1 MYIRSWHHA
10 AQTSD
15 FRLMHDSLISYI
27 NRYSGIPLNT
37 QEEELVRR
45 VFSVKRLRKRQY
57 FLQQGDVGKH
67 FCFIVRGAMR
77 QYSMD
82 EKGIEHVIQLGIE
95 NWWMG
100 DRESI
105 VMQTPSKYNIDAW
118 ENCELL
124 TISHTDTIDL
134 LDQVPSVRRMLQVME
149 EKNSIANQKRLNS
162 TISLAADSRYADFV
176 KEYPEFLQRF
186 PLHIIASYLGI
197 TKETLSRVRKST
209 IL

>member
-1 MYIRSWHHA
+1 
-10 AQTSD
+10 
-15 FRLMHDSLISYI
+15 MHDSLISYI

-37 QEEELVRR
+37 QEEGLVRR
-45 VFSVKRLRKRQY
+45 AFSVKRLRKRQY
-57 FLQQGDVGKH
+57 FLQQGDVCKH
-67 FCFIVRGAMR
+67 FCFIVSGAMR
-77 QYSMD
+77 QYSID

-105 VMQTPSKYNIDAW
+105 VMLTPSKYNIDAW

-124 TISHTDTIDL
+124 TISHVDTNCL
-134 LDQVPSVRRMLQVME
+134 VDQIPSVRKMLQIME

-176 KEYPEFLQRF
+176 REYPEFLQRF

-197 TKETLSRVRKST
+197 TKETLSRVRKGT